1 MTIPYAS
8 PTLIRILDK
17 INSEV
22 LSIPTKII
30 IDLGEWAI
38 VEVERLPDLYLRHIC
53 YKDSKQLNTL
63 TTHCAKRLMLCA
75 VCNETVPKDV
85 HATLCLVR
93 PDL

>member
-1 MTIPYAS
+1 MTTLYGSPNFMRTLDEVYADCY
-8 PTLIRILDK
+8 LQ
-17 INSEV
+17 
-22 LSIPTKII
+22 TKII

-38 VEVERLPDLYLRHIC
+38 VEVERLPDLHLRHIC